1 MKMNYKKLCSYLD
14 QISITTC
21 KKCINRINMLSQFL
35 EEQLRKQVNQIK
47 ITVILHQ
54 MLIIFHHNTLFQDL
68 SLNQILNP
76 TIKKMKVVNQL

>member
-1 MKMNYKKLCSYLD
+1 
-14 QISITTC
+14 
-21 KKCINRINMLSQFL
+21 MLSQFL

-47 ITVILHQ
+47 ITVILLQ